1 MFIDEYLDS
10 PPVLTILIV
19 DGQGEVLL
27 GTAGSLPLYPRRPSI
42 WFETPHNQTLV
53 MLQHSGTAVVDLNVR
68 TRDVKVGEDF
78 CHLEIV
84 QGQRLLGRFYEPKIQ
99 LAVTVEEAGTL
110 TFYARLVD
118 ASHHVIS
125 HDSTKVEVSAK
136 RVTQTHAAALRNHQ
150 NSDREHLSHRS
161 ELFNLIGRG
170 VSTVCEVG
178 FGGQGSST
186 MLWLHQSNVD
196 QVVCFDTFDFSPRQK
211 EYRDAIKEKEAE
223 RFAYHTGDST
233 VTVPAFA
240 DANPN
245 FVCDVVFVDGEHF
258 GSVPFADLLNL
269 QRLATED
276 TVVIA
281 DDCAEILVQDA
292 SGRVEIPA
300 SGDQWDHQSGSNQRC
315 AHCHD
320 VRLAWLH
327 LVQQGRIAHIATV
340 PALAGN
346 TSQGYFVG
354 DEQRVSWCVGR
365 YRYRDRGP

>member
-196 QVVCFDTFDFSPRQK
+196 QVVCFDS
-211 EYRDAIKEKEAE
+211 AA
-223 RFAYHTGDST
+223 
-233 VTVPAFA
+233 PA
-240 DANPN
+240 PQWR
-245 FVCDVVFVDGEHF
+245 C
-258 GSVPFADLLNL
+258 SLLNFLHSFRL
-269 QRLATED
+269 QSK
-276 TVVIA
+276 
-281 DDCAEILVQDA
+281 AEGV
-292 SGRVEIPA
+292 SGRHQGERGGA
-300 SGDQWDHQSGSNQRC
+300 FRLSHWRFNGDRSGIRRRQPQLCLRRC
-315 AHCHD
+315 L
-320 VRLAWLH
+320 R
-327 LVQQGRIAHIATV
+327 
-340 PALAGN
+340 
-346 TSQGYFVG
+346 
-354 DEQRVSWCVGR
+354 
-365 YRYRDRGP
+365 